1 MKSSFLTFLFALMPG
16 AGEMYLE
23 MMKKG
28 AVIMAAFWGIIAV
41 SSFFRLDFLLFA
53 APIIWFYA
61 FFDTLNS
68 RKLSQEDRI
77 AKDEQFIK
85 GLQKYL
91 HFDWEHSFANPKHK
105 RHLVIGIAAIVIGAY
120 MILRN
125 FLFSWSGYMSYRFP
139 ILYDFIDRLP
149 TFAVAV
155 VIIIFGIYLVKGKK
169 HTPED
174 EIMEYKGAD
183 EDE

>member
-1 MKSSFLTFLFALMPG
+1 MKSSFLTFVFSLIPG
-16 AGEMYLE
+16 AGQMYLG

-28 AVIMAAFWGIIAV
+28 AAIMAAFWGIIAL

-68 RKLSQEDRI
+68 RKLPEEERVARDDQFM
-77 AKDEQFIK
+77 KD
-85 GLQKYL
+85 LQKYL
-91 HFDWEHSFANPKHK
+91 HFDWEHSFVNPKHK
-105 RHLVIGIAAIVIGAY
+105 RHLIIGIAAIVIGSY

-125 FLFSWSGYMSYRFP
+125 FLFGWSGIIYRYP
-139 ILYDFIDRLP
+139 LLYDFISSLP
-149 TFAVAV
+149 TLLIAAA
-155 VIIIFGIYLVKGKK
+155 IIILGIYLVRGKK
-169 HTPED
+169 QPLED
-174 EIMEYKGAD
+174 EIVEFKGDD